1 MTVLLEGNVALIS
14 LFNLLQFVRLEQKTC
29 LMEMEIKEINQQAKM
44 YFHIGNLIYA
54 ELNLLEGA
62 EAMYRLICWWNMG
75 HFSITEVQ
83 EADLP
88 SPNIHEPLESVLL
101 ESARFMDECAAF
113 RMMLPSLKSA
123 VTFSSAAIAA
133 IQDNQLPEFTQRL
146 PSSFNIARYFEISPY
161 GHWDACG
168 FLKEMIKANGLL
180 VADEDNPNAPQGLTP
195 IDSLESIVMEFIG
208 IQDCRA
214 LIEDT
219 LNDLN
224 FTRDQKLGF
233 NQLLSIADRLVDH
246 IREVLQDD
254 DKTQEAM
261 YRLRARIT
269 SLV

>member
-44 YFHIGNLIYA
+44 YFDQGNLIYA
-54 ELNLLEGA
+54 ELNLLEGP

-75 HFSITEVQ
+75 HFNITEVQ
-83 EADLP
+83 DIDLP

-101 ESARFMDECAAF
+101 ESARYMDECAAF
-113 RMMLPSLKSA
+113 RTMLPSLKSA

-133 IQDNQLPEFTQRL
+133 IQDNQLPEFTQHL
-146 PSSFNIARYFEISPY
+146 PSSFTIARYFEISPY

-180 VADEDNPNAPQGLTP
+180 VADGEGQTSGGPLTP

-208 IQDCRA
+208 IQDCRK
-214 LIEDT
+214 LLDDT
-219 LNDLN
+219 LHDLN
-224 FTRDQKLGF
+224 YTRDQELGF
-233 NQLLSIADRLVDH
+233 NQLLSIADKLVEH
-246 IREVLQDD
+246 IREVLNDD